1 MGKSLK
7 GKECGRGIS
16 QRKDGRWEAR
26 YINRFGKRKSLYGF
40 TYNEVIDKLRT
51 AEYEDGQKR
60 SSFDDKITMDEWY
73 KIWIVTYKEKQC
85 KNTTVATYERIYRRW
100 ISPEIGDVKVKDLTS
115 IHLQK
120 IINKVEAKSTRSLVR
135 SVLVNMLKYA
145 TKCEII
151 PKNVAAY
158 LDIKRPNDKNQE
170 ATFLSNEQID
180 LIMKYSE
187 GLIINDIYRFALQTG
202 MRCGEIIGL
211 TWNNVDYKNNL
222 IHVTQQLVTVKDP
235 ETNKWVNEV
244 HTPKSQ
250 AGIRDI
256 PMTQEVKDIL
266 KKQKEKNNII
276 KFPNKADYVFLTKNN
291 NPHFRASISKMS
303 DQLRNKIQKDY
314 PDFPNFSPHTFR
326 HTFATRMIKAGVK
339 PKVLQKILGHK
350 QLQTTMDLYC
360 HVEDDQIFE
369 AMRIFENGVQMA
381 YK

>member
-26 YINRFGKRKSLYGF
+26 YINRFGKRKSLYGS

-85 KNTTVATYERIYRRW
+85 KNTTVATYERTYRHW

-235 ETNKWVNEV
+235 ETNKWINEV

-276 KFPNKADYVFLTKNN
+276 KFPNKADYVFLTKNS